1 MLLRFA
7 SVLCVLLAFSCTK
20 KVTDVAVGGGPMAT
34 TTYGEQAEVMIG
46 SGLTVTKTLSSFT
59 FMEVVSDSRCPKG
72 VDCIRAGEAT
82 VRLVLA
88 DGSERTVEINA
99 DGKSRASFAVPDGSV
114 EILGLDPYPQARV
127 KIDPAGY
134 RLKVRVTKAA
144 VQ

>member
-1 MLLRFA
+1 MLLRLA
-7 SVLCVLLAFSCTK
+7 SILCVLLAFSCTK
-20 KVTDVAVGGGPMAT
+20 KVAEVAVGGGPMVS
-34 TTYGEQAEVMIG
+34 TTYGEQAEVIVG
-46 SGLTVTKTLSSFT
+46 SGLMVTKTSSSFT
-59 FMEVVSDSRCPKG
+59 FMEVLSDSRCPKG

-114 EILGLDPYPQARV
+114 EILGLEPYPEARI
-127 KIDPAGY
+127 KINPAGY
-134 RLKVRVTKAA
+134 RLKVRITKAA